1 MALPSVVMHPA
12 PTARKHWTLAFLDRT
27 IHVLRIT
34 DIATYSY
41 YFADL
46 RTNAIL
52 AELPLTRVNFD
63 SQLNAIG
70 GFKGSLPLGDAGVL
84 KLDPIGSTQTER
96 TAIYV
101 DRDGTI
107 VWGGILW
114 TRVYNSSTHA
124 LDLGG
129 SEFLSY
135 FQRRNVNAVF
145 DANNIDQMDLARQ
158 VATYV
163 ASVTGGDIGITASS
177 GTSPQMRTLHYDPWD
192 LKNAYSILSETS
204 ALEFGYDF
212 AVDVQYV
219 AGVPTKTLTLSY
231 PRRGRNWLATGHLFE
246 YPGNIQSY
254 VWTEDGTQGANKV
267 YVTGSGSGPNQLI
280 STAADTS
287 LIDAGYPLLEA
298 VIPSKSIDNQYYLD
312 SQARAHL
319 TALANPVV
327 IPEITVRGD
336 LDPIF
341 GSYSVG
347 DDGRIRITDERF
359 PAPVAGGA
367 GIDTYRRIIG
377 QNVTPGEGGI
387 PEVIVLPLGNP
398 V

>member
-1 MALPSVVMHPA
+1 
-12 PTARKHWTLAFLDRT
+12 
-27 IHVLRIT
+27 
-34 DIATYSY
+34 
-41 YFADL
+41 
-46 RTNAIL
+46 
-52 AELPLTRVNFD
+52 
-63 SQLNAIG
+63 
-70 GFKGSLPLGDAGVL
+70 
-84 KLDPIGSTQTER
+84 
-96 TAIYV
+96 
-101 DRDGTI
+101 
-107 VWGGILW
+107 
-114 TRVYNSSTHA
+114 
-124 LDLGG
+124 
-129 SEFLSY
+129 
-135 FQRRNVNAVF
+135 
-145 DANNIDQMDLARQ
+145 
-158 VATYV
+158 
-163 ASVTGGDIGITASS
+163 
-177 GTSPQMRTLHYDPWD
+177 
-192 LKNAYSILSETS
+192 
-204 ALEFGYDF
+204 
-212 AVDVQYV
+212 
-219 AGVPTKTLTLSY
+219 
-231 PRRGRNWLATGHLFE
+231 
-246 YPGNIQSY
+246 
-254 VWTEDGTQGANKV
+254 
-267 YVTGSGSGPNQLI
+267 
-280 STAADTS
+280 